1 MLTFLESGLICVS
14 QTVFPGGT
22 HHVFLHVF
30 LGKKMGKHWAL
41 GSRYVGMLSRPNFC
55 IWQYVCHVISRE
67 KTLTEKPLASVL
79 QV

>member
-30 LGKKMGKHWAL
+30 WERRWENTGLWAVDMSGCSPAPIFVF
-41 GSRYVGMLSRPNFC
+41 GSMFVM
-55 IWQYVCHVISRE
+55 
-67 KTLTEKPLASVL
+67 
-79 QV
+79 